1 MAVAAAAWAVDTA
14 EVVAVDTAAVVAV
27 AMVAVAAVDTAAPRP
42 PLARK
47 PAPAPRLAPVA
58 MADTNLDMGKFPF
71 VGNYLLISPFIAKS
85 HLESIIES

>member
-47 PAPAPRLAPVA
+47 PTPAPRLAPVA

-71 VGNYLLISPFIAKS
+71 VISIRYLLAPSLRSPISPILNA
-85 HLESIIES
+85 